1 MVVVMMA
8 AVEAALKAVAGTVVV
23 MRVVVGTKVAAGKA
37 EAEAAMG
44 AVTEA
49 LVVEAG
55 REGSVQSAAAAWSD
69 R

>member
-1 MVVVMMA
+1 VVVVMA
-8 AVEAALKAVAGTVVV
+8 VVEAALKAVAGTVVAT
-23 MRVVVGTKVAAGKA
+23 RAVVGTKVAAGKA
-37 EAEAAMG
+37 GAEAEMG

-55 REGSVQSAAAAWSD
+55 REYSAQSAAAAWSD

>member
-1 MVVVMMA
+1 MVVVMVA

-55 REGSVQSAAAAWSD
+55 REDNVRFAAAAWSD